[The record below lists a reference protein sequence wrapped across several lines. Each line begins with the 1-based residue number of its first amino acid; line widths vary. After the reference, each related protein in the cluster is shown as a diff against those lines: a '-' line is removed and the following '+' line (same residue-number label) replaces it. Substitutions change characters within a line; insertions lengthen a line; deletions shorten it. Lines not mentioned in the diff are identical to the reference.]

1 MQIMA
6 QKQPTRKQMLD
17 WVNMVSFAV
26 TEANLYLDT
35 HPGDPAALS
44 YFQEYSRLR
53 NQALRDFASV
63 YGPLTVDTARAN
75 QQMWEW
81 VSDPWPWE
89 GGAC

>member
-1 MQIMA
+1 MA

-35 HPGDPAALS
+35 HPTDPAALS

-53 NQALRDFASV
+53 NQALKDYASV
-63 YGPLTVDTARAN
+63 YGPLTVDTAGGSR
-75 QQMWEW
+75 QMWEW
-81 VSDPWPWE
+81 VNEPWPWE
-89 GGAC
+89 GGVC

>member
-1 MQIMA
+1 MA
-6 QKQPTRKQMLD
+6 QKKPTRKQMLD

-53 NQALRDFASV
+53 NQALNDFAAL
-63 YGPLTVDTARAN
+63 YGPLTADTARAN
-75 QQMWEW
+75 QQTWEW
-81 VSDPWPWE
+81 VSEPWPWE
-89 GGAC
+89 GGTC

>member
-1 MQIMA
+1 MA
-6 QKQPTRKQMLD
+6 QRQPTRKQMMD

-35 HPGDPAALS
+35 HPKDTAALA
-44 YFQEYSRLR
+44 YFQEYKKLR
-53 NQALRDFASV
+53 KQALEDYSAMF
-63 YGPLTVDTARAN
+63 GPLTIDTAMCS

-81 VSDPWPWE
+81 VNRPWPWE

>member
-1 MQIMA
+1 MA

-26 TEANLYLDT
+26 TESNLYLDT
-35 HPGDPAALS
+35 HPKDPAALS

-53 NQALRDFASV
+53 NQALRDYASL

-81 VSDPWPWE
+81 VNEPWPWE

>member
-1 MQIMA
+1 MA

-35 HPGDPAALS
+35 HPKDAAALS

-53 NQALRDFASV
+53 NQALRDYASL

-81 VSDPWPWE
+81 VNDPWPWE
-89 GGAC
+89 GGVC

>member
-6 QKQPTRKQMLD
+6 QKKPTRKQMLD

-53 NQALRDFASV
+53 NQALNDFAAL
-63 YGPLTVDTARAN
+63 YGPLTADTARAN
-75 QQMWEW
+75 QQTWEW
-81 VSDPWPWE
+81 VSEPWPWE

>member
-53 NQALRDFASV
+53 NQALNDFAAL
-63 YGPLTVDTARAN
+63 YGPLTADTARAN
-75 QQMWEW
+75 QQTWEW
-81 VSDPWPWE
+81 VSEPWPWE

>member
-1 MQIMA
+1 MA
-6 QKQPTRKQMLD
+6 QKKPTRKQMLD

-53 NQALRDFASV
+53 NQALNDFAAL
-63 YGPLTVDTARAN
+63 YGPLTADTARAN
-75 QQMWEW
+75 QQTWEW
-81 VSDPWPWE
+81 VSEPWPWE

>member
-1 MQIMA
+1 MA
-6 QKQPTRKQMLD
+6 QKKPTRKQMLD

-53 NQALRDFASV
+53 NQALNDFAAL

-75 QQMWEW
+75 QQTWEW
-81 VSDPWPWE
+81 VSEPWPWE